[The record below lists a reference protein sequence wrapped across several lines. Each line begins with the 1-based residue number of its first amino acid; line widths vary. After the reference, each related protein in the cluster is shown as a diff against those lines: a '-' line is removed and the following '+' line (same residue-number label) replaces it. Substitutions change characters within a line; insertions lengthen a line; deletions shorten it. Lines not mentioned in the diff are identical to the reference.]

1 MMISPYLPTTI
12 SEDEVRL
19 SKWILPKY
27 QLFYP
32 PCDNSSP
39 DVSQT
44 LTLSYNCFPS
54 RFQKE
59 LIFNMAK
66 PNFYDRKLGA
76 RPDAQTNRI
85 TCTQGFFFLSTLAI
99 LTDAQVVR
107 SGGTH
112 IIYHIPPSYILQS
125 FKKSHPIISLE
136 LTGWLKN
143 NTVYGVH
150 LITYGLRLCWYS
162 FPRGVRENA
171 FPLGS
176 ESFVTVLFFT
186 LLSFTLL

>member
-136 LTGWLKN
+136 LTGCSR
-143 NTVYGVH
+143 TTQSMEY
-150 LITYGLRLCWYS
+150 
-162 FPRGVRENA
+162 
-171 FPLGS
+171 
-176 ESFVTVLFFT
+176 T
-186 LLSFTLL
+186 LSLMGYDSVGIHFNQPASDLDLSLVPFLPSAAS